1 MQFCFIHI
9 YPPIEIRGHFAV
21 EIECELIRIYYI
33 KSTSEVVCHQFK
45 KICSCISFEQCL
57 ENCPM
62 RRRKTILWWII
73 AQIMNF
79 CSIDS
84 PLMINFNFISKHF
97 PFRISFRKCK
107 LLLKIQISNKAEMK
121 TRAFLYFEDEN

>member
-45 KICSCISFEQCL
+45 KNCSCISFEQCL

-62 RRRKTILWWII
+62 R
-73 AQIMNF
+73 MNF

-107 LLLKIQISNKAEMK
+107 LLLKVQISNKAEMK
-121 TRAFLYFEDEN
+121 TRAFLYFEGEN